1 MSFFYKIF
9 DVLKK
14 SEIMEASKILE
25 ILAYCLPAIIMGGTT
40 YLIFKLH
47 IKNEDKR
54 RNFLLHKENQKQ
66 ALPLRLQAYER
77 MTLFLERIEPAKL
90 LIRVTP
96 TSSDKYDYENLLVF
110 HIEQEFE
117 HNLTQQIYISD
128 KCWNVINT
136 AKSTLIQTIRKANMS
151 DKVDSADK
159 LREVILTDLL
169 DKQSPSSVDLAF
181 INAEVIEL
189 LG

>member
-1 MSFFYKIF
+1 M
-9 DVLKK
+9 D
-14 SEIMEASKILE
+14 ASKIFE
-25 ILAYCLPAIIMGGTT
+25 ILAYCLPALITGGVA
-40 YLIFKLH
+40 YYIFNLH
-47 IKNEDKR
+47 IKNEDNR

-77 MTLFLERIEPAKL
+77 MALFLERIEPSKL
-90 LIRVTP
+90 LIRVAP
-96 TSSDKYDYENLLVF
+96 NSSDKYDYENLLIF

-128 KCWNVINT
+128 KCWTIINT
-136 AKSTLIQTIRKANMS
+136 SKNTLIQTIRKANMS
-151 DKVDSADK
+151 DKVDSANK

-169 DKQSPSSVDLAF
+169 DKQSPTSIALAF
-181 INAEVIEL
+181 VKSEVIEI

>member
-1 MSFFYKIF
+1 M
-9 DVLKK
+9 D
-14 SEIMEASKILE
+14 ASKIFE
-25 ILAYCLPAIIMGGTT
+25 ILSYCLPALITGGIA
-40 YLIFKLH
+40 YYFFNLH
-47 IKNEDKR
+47 LKNEENR
-54 RNFLLHKENQKQ
+54 RSFLLHKENQKQ

-77 MTLFLERIEPAKL
+77 MALFLERIEPSKL

-96 TSSDKYDYENLLVF
+96 NSSDKYDYESLLVF

-128 KCWNVINT
+128 KCWTIINT
-136 AKSTLIQTIRKANMS
+136 SKNTLIQTIRKANMS
-151 DKVDSADK
+151 DKVDSANK

-169 DKQSPSSVDLAF
+169 DKQSPTSVALAF
-181 INAEVIEL
+181 VKNEVIEI